1 MIHHVPGFTVKT
13 PELLG
18 HDQVTEYELLSSKVV
33 KYPSDVEDIVRT
45 IRLASKKVPI
55 IVCILAPMR

>member
-1 MIHHVPGFTVKT
+1 MIHRVESFTLQT

-33 KYPSDVEDIVRT
+33 KYPSDIEDIVKI
-45 IRLASKKVPI
+45 IRLASKKVPL
-55 IVCILAPMR
+55 IVCVLVPMR